1 VVQEVPVDVDADAM
15 IDFLGAH
22 VPAIAL
28 PAATELY
35 ELFLVHGT
43 STSEAAAKIVELYSP
58 PRVTKELGS
67 MPTLPLAPGS
77 TFDLRRG
84 VDGRSWDF
92 TKACD
97 RAAALRQ
104 IRSERPALVI
114 GSPPCTMFSRL
125 NINLNAKKMGAVEWA
140 RRRAE
145 AMVHLRFAVQV
156 YLEQLSC
163 GRHFLHEH
171 PRTATS
177 WSVPEMLALR
187 ARPGVGE
194 VVADLCQFGLRSP
207 SPMGGSGL
215 AKKPTRFLSSC
226 PAILQNLERR
236 CSGGHSHVRL
246 LSGRAAAA
254 AIYPPGLCRA
264 VLRGLGRQMAEE
276 GKPAPPGLVRA
287 VAEGRAVNDLGARVT
302 MLGSIDATPM
312 QVEARDDRVGDEV
325 AELQQWGGQVYWDEN
340 SGEVLPPNLT
350 QAARREELTFMR
362 DWGVWEVVPISECV
376 RVSGKQPLGGRWV
389 DVNKGDRDR
398 PDVRSRYVA
407 KDFAGGQKSDEFFAA
422 TPPLE
427 ALRLLLSHV
436 ASHGGDLKVEVIDAR
451 KAHLHAFVDRAVFVH
466 LPPEEARPGF
476 CARLRRCL
484 YGTRDAPK
492 RWEAFLADE
501 LRKMGFAQ
509 GRASPCCFQHS
520 SRDLRCVVHGDDFVF
535 AGPVI
540 ELDWVRARMA
550 ECFLTKVVGR
560 LGGGAGEMRELRIL
574 NRVVR
579 WTTDGL
585 RYEADPRHAE
595 ILVRGLGAV
604 RAASAPGTPSREMHP
619 ETGDEASS
627 VPEDLARLY
636 RSYAARANYLAMDRA
651 DLAQATKELCRR
663 MREPTWA
670 DVRALR
676 RLAAYLAGSPR
687 LVYEYLWQ
695 SAGAD
700 IQVFADT
707 DYAGCVATRRST
719 SGGCMMRG
727 THLIKHWSSTQ
738 RTVTLSSG
746 EAELL
751 GIVRGCSEAL
761 GLQSLARDLGIQAAI
776 SVCGDSS
783 AAIGICRRAGIG
795 KVRHL
800 AVGQLWVQGLVRS
813 GEVRLHKV
821 LGTTNP
827 ADALT
832 KPLARPL
839 LDSHLLSMHLR
850 RETGRAATAPLA
862 TAALDT
868 RLAA

>member
-1 VVQEVPVDVDADAM
+1 
-15 IDFLGAH
+15 
-22 VPAIAL
+22 
-28 PAATELY
+28 
-35 ELFLVHGT
+35 
-43 STSEAAAKIVELYSP
+43 
-58 PRVTKELGS
+58 
-67 MPTLPLAPGS
+67 
-77 TFDLRRG
+77 
-84 VDGRSWDF
+84 
-92 TKACD
+92 
-97 RAAALRQ
+97 
-104 IRSERPALVI
+104 
-114 GSPPCTMFSRL
+114 
-125 NINLNAKKMGAVEWA
+125 
-140 RRRAE
+140 
-145 AMVHLRFAVQV
+145 
-156 YLEQLSC
+156 
-163 GRHFLHEH
+163 
-171 PRTATS
+171 
-177 WSVPEMLALR
+177 
-187 ARPGVGE
+187 
-194 VVADLCQFGLRSP
+194 
-207 SPMGGSGL
+207 
-215 AKKPTRFLSSC
+215 
-226 PAILQNLERR
+226 
-236 CSGGHSHVRL
+236 
-246 LSGRAAAA
+246 
-254 AIYPPGLCRA
+254 
-264 VLRGLGRQMAEE
+264 MAEE
-276 GKPAPPGLVRA
+276 GKPAPPGLVGA
-287 VAEGRAVNDLGARVT
+287 VAAGRAVHDLSACGPTLSR
-302 MLGSIDATPM
+302 IDATPM
-312 QVEARDDRVGDEV
+312 QVEARDDRVGDEE

-362 DWGVWEVVPISECV
+362 DWNVWDVVPVSECV

-389 DVNKGDRDR
+389 DVNKGDRGR

-407 KDFAGGQKSDEFFAA
+407 KDFAGGQRNDDFFAA

-436 ASHGGDLKVEVIDAR
+436 ASHGGELKIEVIDAR
-451 KAHLHAFVDRAVFVH
+451 KAHLHAFVDRAIFVH
-466 LPPEEARPGF
+466 LPPEDARPGF

-492 RWEAFLADE
+492 RWEAFLADQ
-501 LRKMGFAQ
+501 LRKLGFAQ

-535 AGPVI
+535 AGPVG
-540 ELDWVRARMA
+540 ELNWARAMMA

-560 LGGGAGEMRELRIL
+560 LGGGAGEVRELRIL
-574 NRVVR
+574 NRIVR
-579 WTTDGL
+579 WADDGL

-595 ILVRGLGAV
+595 IVVRGLGAV
-604 RAASAPGTPSREMHP
+604 RAVSSPGTPSRDMHP
-619 ETGDEASS
+619 PAGDQALS
-627 VPEDLARLY
+627 VPEDLARLF

-670 DVRALR
+670 DVSALR

-695 SAGAD
+695 APAD

-761 GLQSLARDLGIQAAI
+761 GLQSLARDLGIQTAI

-813 GEVRLHKV
+813 GELRLHKV

-832 KPLARPL
+832 KPLGRPA
-839 LDSHLLSMHLR
+839 LDGHLLAMHLR
-850 RETGRAATAPLA
+850 REAGRAASAPEA
-862 TAALDT
+862 TADLDL